1 MTEELREFFHKYGEL
16 LDTNQTEF
24 FDVCEDI
31 LNIENYK
38 YLVDMIKDAG
48 CVLKP
53 ELIFDGYDDYKIAK
67 NMLHLN
73 NFIDDNFTIEGIKDF
88 NGFNIKDL
96 KDKSTDLIHQNIYI
110 KEHLV
115 GDVEVA
121 ETCFEITYED
131 NYSIYKDGI
140 TNQLIIRFYDKR
152 GRHLTSFIY
161 YLDDLED
168 LFNIFKVVPNYGIGW
183 NKVYLEESRDNFI
196 QTLKDCLGIS

>member
-1 MTEELREFFHKYGEL
+1 MEKIKSFLRKYCEL
-16 LDTNQTEF
+16 LDTNQTKF
-24 FDVCEDI
+24 FDMCEDV
-31 LNIENYK
+31 LSVEDYT
-38 YLVDMIKDAG
+38 YLVDMIKDAD

-53 ELIFDGYDDYKIAK
+53 EIIFDGYDDYKTIESIFY
-67 NMLHLN
+67 LN

-96 KDKSTDLIHQNIYI
+96 KDKSTDLMHQDIYI

-140 TNQLIIRFYDKR
+140 TNQLIVRFYDKR

-161 YLDDLED
+161 YLSDLED

-183 NKVYLEESRDNFI
+183 NKVYLEEARNNFI
-196 QTLKDCLGIS
+196 ETLKDILMEKK